1 MDDDKSLKDLVKT
14 FFNILKY
21 GTIIEAN
28 TIYFDIKFQTF
39 KLRYRIFTSEIE
51 VDAMTYY
58 YAKYRGILDGL
69 AKNTRYIR
77 STIGYK
83 DEEVIELWKSTI
95 LDLKS
100 LKKEMKEDFIS
111 GLMYEKEEN

>member
-1 MDDDKSLKDLVKT
+1 MDDDKSLKDLFKT
-14 FFNILKY
+14 FLNILKY
-21 GTIIEAN
+21 GILIEAN

-58 YAKYRGILDGL
+58 YVKYKGILNGL

-77 STIGYK
+77 SAIGYK
-83 DEEVIELWKSTI
+83 DEEVIELWKNTI

-100 LKKEMKEDFIS
+100 LKKEMKEDFIN
-111 GLMYEKEEN
+111 GLMYDKED